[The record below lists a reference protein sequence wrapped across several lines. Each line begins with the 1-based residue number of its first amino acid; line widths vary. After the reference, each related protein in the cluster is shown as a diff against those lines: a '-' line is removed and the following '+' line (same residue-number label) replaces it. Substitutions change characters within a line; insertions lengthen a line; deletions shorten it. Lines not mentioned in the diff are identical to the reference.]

1 MRHLRDNFIDS
12 LMYES
17 TGAESELLKIDWKK
31 MMDGDG
37 TNIQVALD
45 KVWAITR
52 LMPEGRGGTEGGW
65 IVYVLDLTPS
75 ALATRAKSARGR

>member
-37 TNIQVALD
+37 TKIKAALD
-45 KVWAITR
+45 KV
-52 LMPEGRGGTEGGW
+52 
-65 IVYVLDLTPS
+65 
-75 ALATRAKSARGR
+75 